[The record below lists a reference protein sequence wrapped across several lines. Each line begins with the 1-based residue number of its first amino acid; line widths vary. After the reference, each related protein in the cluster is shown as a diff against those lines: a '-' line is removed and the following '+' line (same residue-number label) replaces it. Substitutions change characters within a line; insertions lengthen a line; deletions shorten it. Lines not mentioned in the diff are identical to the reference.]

1 MANIDTIKVDNT
13 NYDIN
18 DKYSFQYRG
27 AATEDLDNIIVTGEY
42 LINGTPP
49 ANTPENTRWCKLL
62 VFSGKTTSGST
73 AGTAPYL
80 QVVIKDAVMFTRI
93 KYGSPLVW
101 TAWKKYAEPSV
112 SGTTLTLAKM
122 V

>member
-1 MANIDTIKVDNT
+1 MANIDTIQVNNT

-27 AATEDLDNIIVTGEY
+27 IATEDLDDIMVTGEY

-49 ANTPENTRWCKLL
+49 ANTPESTTWCKLL

-73 AGTAPYL
+73 AGAAPYL
-80 QVVIKDAVMFTRI
+80 
-93 KYGSPLVW
+93 
-101 TAWKKYAEPSV
+101 
-112 SGTTLTLAKM
+112 
-122 V
+122 